1 MGADFHWGLIFKTKI
16 LRWQVLYYGWDI
28 NFIQRLF
35 WGGIHHNLF
44 APTKSGVNSGKVKWG
59 TLQLV
64 NGVQQQ

>member
-1 MGADFHWGLIFKTKI
+1 MAET
-16 LRWQVLYYGWDI
+16 
-28 NFIQRLF
+28 FIQRLF